1 MVLQGANPAH
11 GCSCFLAPKNVRKV
25 FSGAGIA
32 QPYCY
37 VTVVSTGS
45 QPLAFLAVATPESHA
60 RPTKVDL
67 HQIGE
72 VAQRVGL
79 SLRTVRYYEEV
90 GLIAPERRTDGGFR
104 LYTEENIDRLRLI
117 MQMKPLG
124 FSVEEMRAVLEALDM
139 LGSPDSDASARQAA
153 DQLREFA
160 EFAERRCAKMRGHLA
175 AGEKLVEQLAH
186 SARRY

>member
-1 MVLQGANPAH
+1 MWRGTGGKQPSRDGNPGAAKSHISFRGVHYLERDVAIP
-11 GCSCFLAPKNVRKV
+11 SPKR
-25 FSGAGIA
+25 
-32 QPYCY
+32 
-37 VTVVSTGS
+37 
-45 QPLAFLAVATPESHA
+45 ATS
-60 RPTKVDL
+60 DM

-72 VAQRVGL
+72 VAERVEL

-160 EFAERRCAKMRGHLA
+160 EFAERRCAKMRGHRA
-175 AGEKLVEQLAH
+175 GGEKLVEQLAR